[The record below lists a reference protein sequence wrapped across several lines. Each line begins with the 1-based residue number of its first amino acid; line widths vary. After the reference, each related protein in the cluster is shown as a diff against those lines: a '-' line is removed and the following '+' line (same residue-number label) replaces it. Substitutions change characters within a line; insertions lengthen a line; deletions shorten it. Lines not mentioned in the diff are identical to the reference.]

1 MKPYL
6 KIFVLHNKL
15 GVPFSISLPSIDI
28 LHPTSFE
35 LDNDDAEAYAN
46 LSGGYMVRE
55 IDTKGGSGKVINE
68 RPGTNR
74 AIGWSWYLDKSGRSK
89 VLSV

>member
-1 MKPYL
+1 MKQYI
-6 KIFVLHNKL
+6 KVFVLYNKL

-28 LHPTSFE
+28 FHPTSLE
-35 LDNDDAEAYAN
+35 LGNDDAEAYAN
-46 LSGGYMVRE
+46 LSGSYIVRE
-55 IDTKGGSGKVINE
+55 IDTRGGTGKVISE

-74 AIGWSWYLDKSGRSK
+74 AIGWSWYLDKAGRSK